1 MKDAIRHLDLR
12 FKTLRRLAQSPRPPK
27 GWLRAIRDALG
38 MTTAQFA
45 RRLGVSQPRV
55 VELEQ
60 SEVSGKLTLH
70 TLQRA
75 AEVLGCRLVYVIVP
89 ERPLAEV
96 VRKRAEVVADRKSAS
111 VEHTMLLEDQ
121 AVPDKKAG
129 HELRQQLIEDLL
141 RRPARLW
148 DEND

>member
-1 MKDAIRHLDLR
+1 
-12 FKTLRRLAQSPRPPK
+12 
-27 GWLRAIRDALG
+27 

-75 AEVLGCRLVYVIVP
+75 AEALGCRLVYVIVP

-96 VRKRAEVVADRKSAS
+96 VRERAELVADRQSAS

-121 AVPDKKAG
+121 AVHDKKAG
-129 HELRQQLIEDLL
+129 RELRQQLIEDLL

-148 DEND
+148 DEK